1 MNCKEL
7 LPKVLASMAI
17 VAILLC
23 FGNGLGSARDDA
35 ETYKVATGAVRD
47 ELWEIAARE
56 FRALLRDRPDSE
68 YAASATYYLGF
79 CCFQV
84 QDFKSAQGVLSSHLS
99 RWPRGEF
106 AILAKYYLGRSL
118 LETGQPGRAER
129 LLEDVLSSKG
139 DLVNAAGFWL
149 GRAFFEMG
157 KWSKASELFLEVARS
172 GDREYGD
179 SARYELGRA
188 YLRGCKYAESIEV
201 ARSLLERPI
210 DATLHL
216 RTRLLVATNLVNLE
230 RFDEAMREA
239 QTIAGS
245 SPSISPIHNKAIAIT
260 GEAYRM
266 SGRPQMAIESFR
278 RYLKNEPDSDGAAWA
293 ARSIVECLA
302 SMTKCRAADES
313 MLRWA
318 SRFSEETVC
327 ELASTIAD
335 CYSASGDHVCAVDV
349 LKFAL
354 NSTTS
359 DSLRLT
365 TALKLADSYFRHGEF
380 REVILLLSPLL
391 WRSLLTQDKDI
402 AGAALLMVGASHEQV
417 GSFDEAERGY
427 RLLLSLKTD
436 AARTK
441 IAAHR
446 LVDVLVAKGD
456 LEGAST
462 ALNELS
468 GSSTVDERFVN
479 LAAKLVNAFARGG
492 ENRRAIAAARE
503 ILQSIA
509 AHAAAHASLGEGTQP
524 ALHETFLTALSGYQ
538 LCDLILELAEK
549 TGPEL
554 KDAERAG
561 LLFAAAECRFIS
573 GEKASAGT
581 IYLHVI
587 QRFPEWTNAHV
598 VLGRLGAIAFAEGR
612 FELAAQRF
620 DAARKKA
627 PPNKACDLLYMVAES
642 LFRSGK
648 LGEALS
654 KFEEVTKPG
663 DCRGQVLQHSY
674 LKRGIICE
682 ELGRF
687 EQARAAFLACASM
700 SFDETAT
707 SVARARL
714 VRLGD

>member
-7 LPKVLASMAI
+7 LPKVLASMVI

-23 FGNGLGSARDDA
+23 LGNGLGSARDEA
-35 ETYKVATGAVRD
+35 ETYRVATGAVRD

-84 QDFKSAQGVLSSHLS
+84 QDFKSAQEVLSSLLS

-106 AILAKYYLGRSL
+106 AVLAKYYLGRSL

-129 LLEDVLSSKG
+129 LLEDVLSSNA

-149 GRAFFEMG
+149 GRTFFEMG
-157 KWSKASELFLEVARS
+157 EWSKASELFLEVARS
-172 GDREYGD
+172 GDTEYGH

-210 DATLHL
+210 DATLNL

-245 SPSISPIHNKAIAIT
+245 SPSISPIHNKAIAII

-266 SGRPQMAIESFR
+266 SDRPQMAIESFR

-302 SMTKCRAADES
+302 SMTKCRAAGES

-327 ELASTIAD
+327 ELASRIAD
-335 CYSASGDHVCAVDV
+335 CYSASGDHGRAVDV

-380 REVILLLSPLL
+380 SEVILLLSPLL

-402 AGAALLMVGASHEQV
+402 AGAALLMVGASYEQV
-417 GSFDEAERGY
+417 GSLDEAERGY

-436 AARTK
+436 AERTET
-441 IAAHR
+441 AAHR

-456 LEGAST
+456 LEGASV
-462 ALNELS
+462 AFNELS

-503 ILQSIA
+503 ILRSI
-509 AHAAAHASLGEGTQP
+509 AAHASLGEGTQP
-524 ALHETFLTALSGYQ
+524 ALQEAFLTALSGYQ
-538 LCDLILELAEK
+538 LCDLILDLAEK

-561 LLFAAAECRFIS
+561 LLFAAAECRFVS

-587 QRFPEWTNAHV
+587 QRFPEWTNTHV
-598 VLGRLGAIAFAEGR
+598 VLGRLGTIAFAQGR
-612 FELAAQRF
+612 FEPAAQRF

-627 PPNKACDLLYMVAES
+627 PPSKACDLLYMFAES

-663 DCRGQVLQHSY
+663 DCRGQVLQNSH

-714 VRLGD
+714 VRLGH